1 MSLWRD
7 FSSVGFPNFIGNKF
21 FFWMKSWNFRAG
33 LVPAVIQ
40 FLLDLTYILDLLIIF
55 WVIRL
60 LFLIANLHCKR
71 SDVMAG
77 CAGVSLTSWSPFAVS
92 WNTPVFWEVSR
103 WDFSALFPI
112 WTRRQAE
119 TVCLSQPNWTCCRSS
134 CSRSAAVKLDFQCR
148 WQQLLSRQDV
158 VGLSPGMSRQLKR
171 VSSSSPAVCVNE
183 MSRWNPCRERSH
195 QQQATGCRRS

>member
-21 FFWMKSWNFRAG
+21 FFSIKSWNFRAG
-33 LVPAVIQ
+33 LFPAVIQ

-55 WVIRL
+55 LVIRL

-119 TVCLSQPNWTCCRSS
+119 TVCLSVPTE
-134 CSRSAAVKLDFQCR
+134 LDLLPE
-148 WQQLLSRQDV
+148 QLLSLCSGET
-158 VGLSPGMSRQLKR
+158 GLSVPLTTALI
-171 VSSSSPAVCVNE
+171 P
-183 MSRWNPCRERSH
+183 
-195 QQQATGCRRS
+195 TGCGGSQSRDEPTA